1 MPKSAAVQAELE
13 LHTWGLGLSIDYS
26 QYNQYPLA
34 KKGLSLGLLGT
45 SKRSIWNNS
54 GYKNKTFLKVYSE
67 YFLYLCQPFGK
78 WDPSK
83 EHLSNKVI

>member
-1 MPKSAAVQAELE
+1 MPKSAVVQAELE

-45 SKRSIWNNS
+45 SKSSIWNNS